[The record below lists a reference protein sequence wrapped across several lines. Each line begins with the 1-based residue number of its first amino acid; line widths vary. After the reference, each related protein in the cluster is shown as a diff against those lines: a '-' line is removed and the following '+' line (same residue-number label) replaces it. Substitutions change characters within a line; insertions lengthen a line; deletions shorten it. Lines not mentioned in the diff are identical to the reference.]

1 MGLVQICG
9 MRGPVSQSVSQ
20 SVHIHMLPSLALS
33 SFLAWKSVP
42 GTQCSSAKQATEA
55 AVRLRPMAQAVME
68 RSAACVRRS
77 V

>member
-1 MGLVQICG
+1 
-9 MRGPVSQSVSQ
+9 
-20 SVHIHMLPSLALS
+20 MLPSLALS